1 MNGRSGGRVVAAGV
15 LLAMVLVLAGPAGA
29 SSPPDRVDPSA
40 PGEARPPADPSEP
53 DDPGFTAAAH
63 PTASYRPGVTTTWP
77 RPRVTDAAGTDR
89 FATAV
94 AASKLGWPET
104 TRAVV
109 VTRGDRWAPTAIA
122 SALAGAARG
131 PLLYTRNDVIHPA
144 SLAEIKRLRP
154 KVVYAI
160 GVSTAVQDQLRKHG
174 LRVDGVNAA
183 DHADLSYKVA
193 RFAIDAGLGIDP
205 SSVVVTGVDSPG
217 EGLPATALAGGMR
230 YPLLLTPAKGGEK
243 ALADRVAA
251 LGSARVYVVGSTG
264 HVPDS
269 AVAGL
274 PVRRL
279 AGSGVAATSAV
290 VGSEARRLGL
300 TGTPA
305 LAAAELGDAMVA
317 GALAG
322 ARKAP
327 MLATGSTQLTG
338 TTMTWLSRTGPG
350 QVAVV
355 RTGQAVGR
363 VARCQLGA
371 GAARP
376 FRCVEAELARQGYNV
391 GAVDGRVD
399 HQTVWS
405 FFAFKKVARL
415 PVTTAFGEADWKA
428 MLARPTIKPRRTDL
442 PARHVEIDLSRQLVL
457 LFDGGR
463 LQHAFHT
470 SSGKP
475 STPTVRGT
483 FTVYEKRP
491 YYQPHN
497 RMYKSIF
504 FFRGYAV
511 HGYPEIPTYP
521 ASAGCAR
528 TYNGDQ
534 DFLYPKVRIG
544 DRVAVY

>member
-1 MNGRSGGRVVAAGV
+1 MNGRSGGRVVAAGA
-15 LLAMVLVLAGPAGA
+15 LLAMVLVLAAPAGA
-29 SSPPDRVDPSA
+29 TSPPDRVDPPA

-53 DDPGFTAAAH
+53 NDPGFTAAAQ
-63 PTASYRPGVTTTWP
+63 PTASYKPGLTTAWP
-77 RPRVTDAAGTDR
+77 PPRVPEAAADDR
-89 FATAV
+89 FATAI
-94 AASKLGWPET
+94 AASRLGWPT
-104 TRAVV
+104 STRAIVL
-109 VTRGDRWAPTAIA
+109 TRGDAWAPTAIA

-131 PLLYTRNDVIHPA
+131 PLLYTRNNVIHPGT
-144 SLAEIKRLRP
+144 LAEIKRLQP
-154 KVVYAI
+154 KVVYAV
-160 GVSTAVQDQLRKHG
+160 GVSTAVLDQVRKHG
-174 LRVDGVNAA
+174 QRVEGVNAA
-183 DHADLSYKVA
+183 DQSSLSHKVA
-193 RFAIDAGLGIDP
+193 QFAMDAGLGIDP
-205 SSVVVTGVDSPG
+205 SSVVVTRVDLPG
-217 EGLPATALAGGMR
+217 EGLSAVSLAGGKR

-243 ALADRVAA
+243 VLADQVAR
-251 LGSARVYVVGSTG
+251 LGAKRVYVVGPTT

-274 PVRRL
+274 PVTRL
-279 AGSGVAATSAV
+279 WGNGVASTSAV
-290 VGSEARRLGL
+290 VGYEARRLGL
-300 TGTPA
+300 TGRPVLAPA
-305 LAAAELGDAMVA
+305 VFTDAMVA

-322 ARKAP
+322 VRKAP
-327 MLATGSTQLTG
+327 MLATGTQQLTG
-338 TTMTWLSRTGPG
+338 TTMTWLSRTAPAE
-350 QVAVV
+350 VAVV
-355 RTGQAVGR
+355 RTGQGISR
-363 VARCQLGA
+363 LGRCQLRA
-371 GAARP
+371 GAARA
-376 FRCVEAELARQGYNV
+376 FVCVEAELARQGYNV
-391 GAVDGRVD
+391 GRVDGKID

-415 PVTTAFGEADWKA
+415 RVATTFGEADWKA

-470 SSGKP
+470 STGKP

-504 FFRGYAV
+504 FYRGYAV